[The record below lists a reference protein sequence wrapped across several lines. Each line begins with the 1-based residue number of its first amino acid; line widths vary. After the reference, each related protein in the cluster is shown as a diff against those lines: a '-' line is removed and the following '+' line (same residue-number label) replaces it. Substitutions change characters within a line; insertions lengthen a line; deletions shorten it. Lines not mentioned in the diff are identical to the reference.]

1 MAAVQGEP
9 LIDAHEHRLTAS
21 GETSVL
27 IMQWLR
33 QQFPASKQPRQG
45 FQNPDGA
52 QDAVKRVLQCQV
64 PLADGRVLRES
75 PWEHPVVSILSL
87 AAWFL
92 QTISCTVAGMPG
104 KTAMHRFLKPARPR
118 KRPKHGAISGV
129 EVPGFGAFSFPCIVT
144 VFPFLHS
151 WSPGAGQPIW
161 GRIGGGRQEPP
172 RILSGSWIHAAFSA
186 AVRSGETEFEPSVPV
201 WDFRFQDRCRH
212 DAFGQLNIPR
222 NNRALDLSPAGRNHG
237 NTLVDHHS
245 GVIF

>member
-33 QQFPASKQPRQG
+33 QQFPGSKQPRQG

-64 PLADGRVLRES
+64 PLAD
-75 PWEHPVVSILSL
+75 
-87 AAWFL
+87 F
-92 QTISCTVAGMPG
+92 CT
-104 KTAMHRFLKPARPR
+104 R
-118 KRPKHGAISGV
+118 GAQGQGSQSG
-129 EVPGFGAFSFPCIVT
+129 AKS
-144 VFPFLHS
+144 
-151 WSPGAGQPIW
+151 
-161 GRIGGGRQEPP
+161 GGRQEPP

-201 WDFRFQDRCRH
+201 WHFRFQDRCRH
-212 DAFGQLNIPR
+212 DAFGHLNIPR

-237 NTLVDHHS
+237 KTLVDHHS